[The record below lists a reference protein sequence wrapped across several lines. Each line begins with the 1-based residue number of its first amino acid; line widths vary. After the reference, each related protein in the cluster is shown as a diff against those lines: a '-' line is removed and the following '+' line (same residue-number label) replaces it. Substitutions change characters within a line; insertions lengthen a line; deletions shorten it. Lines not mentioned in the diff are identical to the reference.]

1 MSSRANDLERLD
13 GDNRANAEG
22 GERMYEKVIDEISRR
37 QDSD

>member
-22 GERMYEKVIDEISRR
+22 RR
-37 QDSD
+37 KDVRDG